1 MAHKTAAEIEAYAKE
16 AARVFCEGECST
28 LNQALV
34 QVIKTAGLN
43 REQVQRAVEMV
54 NKEAYQRDFFSKTS
68 SERNVEFSGGPARV
82 AEVMAQLNAV
92 PERIEVRGVSDYDNP
107 PKQAE
112 AGWDQFDR
120 DFALRQPE
128 EPPIRDRLRECNKL
142 ASQLRDRLREADSH
156 KSACESDLEYTKYS
170 MTRAVKEAHA
180 EGLTLGDIV
189 YAWSSLQPPEVLVK
203 KAMSFVGPTV
213 FAMVR
218 ANGDANNLSSHF
230 KVAAERFA
238 QPINPDHPL
247 VTSFKDFCR
256 LEVEL
261 AANEKVA
268 GELERHLAQLE
279 TFITDQKN
287 LDNRNPSSGP
297 LAPADGAHTS
307 KVATLIDWLQV
318 KEAAGTEVK
327 DPRGLVSKGMDVVRW
342 AAGKAGQGAQAL
354 VSPLADAGSSVP
366 ARVGKGVEA
375 VVKGAPI
382 ALGGLVALKGLQHAQ
397 AASDS
402 PTGRYLKSFIP
413 GTDAHAE
420 DQLRTRMAYGADPG
434 YY

>member
-82 AEVMAQLNAV
+82 AEVMAQLNSV
-92 PERIEVRGVSDYDNP
+92 PEWIETRGVSDYDSP

-112 AGWDQFDR
+112 AGWEQFER

-128 EPPIRDRLRECNKL
+128 EAPIRDRLRDCNKL
-142 ASQLRDRLREADSH
+142 AAQLRSRIREADSQ
-156 KSACESDLEYTKYS
+156 KSACDSSLEYTKYA
-170 MTRAVKEAHA
+170 MLRAVKEAHA
-180 EGLTLGDIV
+180 EGLTLGDMV
-189 YAWSSLQPPEVLVK
+189 YAWSTLQPPEVLVK
-203 KAMSFVGPTV
+203 KAMAFVGPTV
-213 FAMVR
+213 FGMVR
-218 ANGDANNLSSHF
+218 SNGDRNNLSEHF
-230 KVAAERFA
+230 KVAAEHYS
-238 QPINPDHPL
+238 QPVNQEHPL
-247 VTSFKDFCR
+247 VSTFKDFCR
-256 LEVEL
+256 LEIEMSTID
-261 AANEKVA
+261 KVA
-268 GELERHLAQLE
+268 GDLERHLAQLE

-287 LDNRNPSSGP
+287 LDHRNTSGAP

-307 KVATLIDWLQV
+307 KVAALEDWLSV
-318 KEAAGTEVK
+318 KEAKGTQSA
-327 DPRGLVSKGMDVVRW
+327 DPRGLISKGMDAVRW
-342 AAGKAGQGAQAL
+342 VAGKAGQGAQAL
-354 VSPLADAGSSVP
+354 AAPLADAGSSVP
-366 ARVGKGVEA
+366 ARVGQVVETA
-375 VVKGAPI
+375 VKGAPV